1 MHALVKRE
9 ATPGFRL
16 EEVPRPVPEPGEVL
30 IKVLRTGI
38 CGTDLH
44 IYEWDAWAQGTVA
57 APLVVGHEFVGEV
70 VENASPAPFRPGDL
84 VGGESHV
91 VCNGCAS
98 CRAGQPHLCGGTR
111 IIGVHRD
118 GAFAEY
124 LALPAANVWRHRDRI
139 DLDVAAIF
147 DPFGNAVHAAL
158 HFDLRDQD
166 VLIAGAGPIGLMAG
180 AVARHTGAR
189 SVAVTDVSDYRLGLA
204 DAVGARPV
212 RDLDADDDG
221 GPAPLP
227 FTLGLEMSGSQ
238 AGLQG
243 MLGHMAPG
251 GRVAAL
257 GLASDRILLDWSS
270 VVTKM
275 LTVQGI
281 FGRRIFD
288 TWDEMSRL
296 LHEGLDL
303 RPIITHR
310 FDYHDYEEAFAV
322 VASRECG
329 KVILEWAP
337 ASDANGGASCG

>member
-1 MHALVKRE
+1 MHALVKRD
-9 ATPGFRL
+9 AAPGFDL
-16 EEVPRPVPEPGEVL
+16 EDVPRPTPERGEVL
-30 IKVLRTGI
+30 IRVLRTGI

-44 IYEWDAWAQGTVA
+44 IYEWDAWARDTVVT
-57 APLVVGHEFVGEV
+57 PLVVGHEFVGEI
-70 VENASPAPFRPGDL
+70 VENASSAPFRPGDV
-84 VGGESHV
+84 VGGESHI
-91 VCNGCAS
+91 VCNGCEA
-98 CRAGQPHLCGGTR
+98 CRTGRPHLCGGTR

-124 LALPAANVWRHRDRI
+124 LALPAANVWPHRDDV

-166 VLIAGAGPIGLMAG
+166 ILIAGAGPIGLMAG
-180 AVARHTGAR
+180 AVARHRGAR
-189 SVAVTDVSDYRLGLA
+189 SVAVTDVSDYRLRLA
-204 DAVGARPV
+204 SAVGARAV
-212 RDLDADDDG
+212 HDLAVDP
-221 GPAPLP
+221 GPTS

-238 AGLQG
+238 AALRE

-257 GLASDRILLDWSS
+257 GLAGDQVLLDWSS

-281 FGRRIFD
+281 FGRRIFG
-288 TWDEMSRL
+288 TWNEMSRL
-296 LHEGLDL
+296 LLEGLDL
-303 RPIITHR
+303 RPVITHR
-310 FDYHDYEEAFAV
+310 FDFRDYAEAFAV

-329 KVILEWAP
+329 KVLLEWAP
-337 ASDANGGASCG
+337 DRTGGASCA